1 MAECAACAIRL
12 PVESRPKRAQC
23 GWHGLPCFTTNDI
36 FAADRHRQSAV
47 AARVDEQSRF
57 HCKVTGNRLETS
69 GTDFSILTVRRKEM
83 TAIQD
88 VDSRLAKHGV
98 ENTFD
103 MLRLQ
108 RTACA
113 KPLQKIFSKAFH
125 QNAMTV
131 GIRHQDRNS
140 RRRLPIV
147 IGSAE
152 AESIAIGI
160 EKPRKGRPHTHDL
173 FIRFAK
179 EFGIEIKEVVIN
191 RFRDGVYYAML
202 VCQHGNDLTMVDARP
217 SDAIAI
223 AVRLGCG
230 ICAYESV
237 MEEASIIMDD
247 MEEPSTNQNATDDNI
262 NKVEENESLDMLTLH
277 ELEDLLQEAIDN
289 EDYAKAAQI
298 RDEINGRKS

>member
-1 MAECAACAIRL
+1 MNKVSLEIIGL
-12 PVESRPKRAQC
+12 TYSES
-23 GWHGLPCFTTNDI
+23 
-36 FAADRHRQSAV
+36 S
-47 AARVDEQSRF
+47 
-57 HCKVTGNRLETS
+57 TGAYVL
-69 GTDFSILTVRRKEM
+69 IL
-83 TAIQD
+83 
-88 VDSRLAKHGV
+88 G
-98 ENTFD
+98 
-103 MLRLQ
+103 
-108 RTACA
+108 
-113 KPLQKIFSKAFH
+113 
-125 QNAMTV
+125 
-131 GIRHQDRNS
+131 DRNS

-160 EKPRKGRPHTHDL
+160 EKTRKGRPHTHDL
-173 FIRFAK
+173 FIRFVK

-191 RFRDGVYYAML
+191 RFRDGIYYAML

-223 AVRLGCG
+223 AVRCGCG

-247 MEEPSTNQNATDDNI
+247 MEEPSTAPNATDDNI

-289 EDYAKAAQI
+289 EDYAKAALI
-298 RDEINGRKS
+298 RDEINGRK